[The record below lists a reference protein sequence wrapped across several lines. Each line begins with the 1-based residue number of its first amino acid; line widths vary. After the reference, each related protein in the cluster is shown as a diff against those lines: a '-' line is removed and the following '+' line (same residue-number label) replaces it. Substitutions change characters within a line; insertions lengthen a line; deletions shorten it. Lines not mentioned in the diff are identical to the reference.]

1 MKKKIFFT
9 FLTVFFTGCLAVPK
23 TEFAKITKPND
34 IITEMKEKNPL
45 VFENEKW
52 WTVYKDTSLNSL
64 INLVLSENKDLK
76 IAELNTEKSLEAVN
90 LAEAQGGLHIDFEG
104 NFKRERETENGTVP
118 KILVKKLFNIS
129 TLGLQ
134 AGYNVDIF
142 NKFKNLSQEQKYRA
156 EGVKINSKW
165 IELSISDK
173 TAKLYV
179 YWKYLQ
185 EEEKNLEEQK
195 EILSEIKNLTGK
207 SIKIGTGTEENLRN
221 AENNIRLLNSLIDEN
236 KMNQHITL
244 NTLNLLAGNSHMEDI
259 KNILAENKNSMEN
272 IFKDKVKIP
281 EKINSDI
288 ITERPD
294 IKYYLMMIEAQ
305 KEHLKAAEAD
315 FYPQFSINGSYGFE
329 AVNFNNLIKK
339 GSLLGFIGPSIYLP
353 IFHEGSIRSNYKIA
367 GMNVNIFI
375 EEYNKAVINA
385 YNDIDNE
392 LYKTKTLK
400 KSLENSEKN
409 LLNNR
414 KTLDENKTK
423 LNIGTVSKYD
433 YLLKKYN
440 FTNSSLEDK
449 QTHFKFYVQQINLIN
464 SIGGAYKE

>member
-64 INLVLSENKDLK
+64 INLILSENKDLK

-185 EEEKNLEEQK
+185 EKKKNLEEQK

-294 IKYYLMMIEAQ
+294 VKYYLMMIEAQ
-305 KEHLKAAEAD
+305 KEHLKAAKAD

-329 AVNFNNLIKK
+329 AVNFNSLIKK
-339 GSLLGFIGPSIYLP
+339 GSLLGFIGPSVYLP

-367 GMNVNIFI
+367 GMDVNIFI

-392 LYKTKTLK
+392 LYKTKTIK
-400 KSLENSEKN
+400 KALENSEKN

-414 KTLDENKTK
+414 KTLAENKTK

-433 YLLKKYN
+433 HLLKKYN
-440 FTNSSLEDK
+440 FINNSLENK
-449 QTHFKFYVQQINLIN
+449 QNHFKFYIQQINLIN

>member
-1 MKKKIFFT
+1 MKKKLFFT
-9 FLTVFFTGCLAVPK
+9 FLTVFFTGCLAIPK
-23 TEFAKITKPND
+23 TEFAEITKPND
-34 IITEMKEKNPL
+34 ILTEMKEKNPL
-45 VFENEKW
+45 VFKNEKW
-52 WTVYKDTSLNSL
+52 WRIYNNTSLNSL

-90 LAEAQGGLHIDFEG
+90 LAEAQGGLHVDFEG

-118 KILVKKLFNIS
+118 KLLVKKLFNIS

-134 AGYNVDIF
+134 AGYNADIF

-173 TAKLYV
+173 IAKLYV

-185 EEEKNLEEQK
+185 EEEKNLKEQK
-195 EILSEIKNLTGK
+195 EILSEIKNLTRK

-294 IKYYLMMIEAQ
+294 VKYYLMMIEAQ
-305 KEHLKAAEAD
+305 KEHLKAAKAD

-339 GSLLGFIGPSIYLP
+339 GSLLGFIGPSVYLP

-367 GMNVNIFI
+367 GMDVNIFI

-392 LYKTKTLK
+392 LYKIKTIK
-400 KSLENSEKN
+400 KALENSEKN

-414 KTLDENKTK
+414 KTLAENKTK

-433 YLLKKYN
+433 HLLKKYN
-440 FTNSSLEDK
+440 FINNSLENK
-449 QTHFKFYVQQINLIN
+449 KNHFKFYVQQINLIN

>member
-1 MKKKIFFT
+1 
-9 FLTVFFTGCLAVPK
+9 
-23 TEFAKITKPND
+23 
-34 IITEMKEKNPL
+34 
-45 VFENEKW
+45 
-52 WTVYKDTSLNSL
+52 
-64 INLVLSENKDLK
+64 
-76 IAELNTEKSLEAVN
+76 
-90 LAEAQGGLHIDFEG
+90 
-104 NFKRERETENGTVP
+104 
-118 KILVKKLFNIS
+118 
-129 TLGLQ
+129 
-134 AGYNVDIF
+134 
-142 NKFKNLSQEQKYRA
+142 
-156 EGVKINSKW
+156 
-165 IELSISDK
+165 
-173 TAKLYV
+173 
-179 YWKYLQ
+179 
-185 EEEKNLEEQK
+185 
-195 EILSEIKNLTGK
+195 
-207 SIKIGTGTEENLRN
+207 
-221 AENNIRLLNSLIDEN
+221 
-236 KMNQHITL
+236 
-244 NTLNLLAGNSHMEDI
+244 
-259 KNILAENKNSMEN
+259 
-272 IFKDKVKIP
+272 
-281 EKINSDI
+281 
-288 ITERPD
+288 
-294 IKYYLMMIEAQ
+294 MMIEAQ

-449 QTHFKFYVQQINLIN
+449 QIHFKFYVQQINLIN

>member
-9 FLTVFFTGCLAVPK
+9 FLTVFFTGCLAIPK
-23 TEFAKITKPND
+23 TEFAEIAKPND
-34 IITEMKEKNPL
+34 ILTEMKEKNPL

-52 WTVYKDTSLNSL
+52 WTIYNDASLNSL

-90 LAEAQGGLHIDFEG
+90 LAKAQGGLHVDFEG

-195 EILSEIKNLTGK
+195 EILSEIKNLTRK

-288 ITERPD
+288 IAERPD
-294 IKYYLMMIEAQ
+294 VKYYLMMIEAQ
-305 KEHLKAAEAD
+305 KEHLKAAKAD

-329 AVNFNNLIKK
+329 AVNFNSLIKK
-339 GSLLGFIGPSIYLP
+339 GSLLGFIGPSVYLP
-353 IFHEGSIRSNYKIA
+353 IFHEESIRSNYKIA
-367 GMNVNIFI
+367 GMDVNIFI

-392 LYKTKTLK
+392 LYKTKTIK
-400 KSLENSEKN
+400 KALENSEKN

-414 KTLDENKTK
+414 KTLAENKTK

-440 FTNSSLEDK
+440 FANSSLENK
-449 QTHFKFYVQQINLIN
+449 QNHFKFYVQQINLIN

>member
-1 MKKKIFFT
+1 MKKKLFFT

-34 IITEMKEKNPL
+34 IITETKEKNPL

-64 INLVLSENKDLK
+64 INLILSENKDLK

-90 LAEAQGGLHIDFEG
+90 LAEAQGGLHVDFGG

-185 EEEKNLEEQK
+185 EEEKNLKEQK
-195 EILSEIKNLTGK
+195 EILSEIKNLTRK

-221 AENNIRLLNSLIDEN
+221 AENNIRLLNSFIDEN

-259 KNILAENKNSMEN
+259 KNILTENKNSMEN

-281 EKINSDI
+281 QKINSDI

-294 IKYYLMMIEAQ
+294 VKYYLMMIEAQ
-305 KEHLKAAEAD
+305 KEHLKSAEAD

-367 GMNVNIFI
+367 GMDVNIFI

-385 YNDIDNE
+385 YNNIDNE

-400 KSLENSEKN
+400 NSSENSEKN
-409 LLNNR
+409 LLNNK
-414 KTLDENKTK
+414 KTLAENKTK

-440 FTNSSLEDK
+440 FANSSLEDK

-464 SIGGAYKE
+464 SIGGAYRE

>member
-9 FLTVFFTGCLAVPK
+9 FLTVFFTGCLAIPK
-23 TEFAKITKPND
+23 TEFAEITKPND
-34 IITEMKEKNPL
+34 ILTEMKEKNPL

-52 WTVYKDTSLNSL
+52 WTIYNDASLNSL

-90 LAEAQGGLHIDFEG
+90 LAETQGGLHVDFEG

-195 EILSEIKNLTGK
+195 EILSEIKNLTRK

-294 IKYYLMMIEAQ
+294 VKYYLMMIEAQ

-315 FYPQFSINGSYGFE
+315 FYPQFLINGSYGFE

-339 GSLLGFIGPSIYLP
+339 GSLLGFIGPSVYLP
-353 IFHEGSIRSNYKIA
+353 IFHEGSIKSNYKIA
-367 GMNVNIFI
+367 G
-375 EEYNKAVINA
+375 
-385 YNDIDNE
+385 
-392 LYKTKTLK
+392 
-400 KSLENSEKN
+400 
-409 LLNNR
+409 
-414 KTLDENKTK
+414 
-423 LNIGTVSKYD
+423 
-433 YLLKKYN
+433 
-440 FTNSSLEDK
+440 
-449 QTHFKFYVQQINLIN
+449 
-464 SIGGAYKE
+464 